1 MPFKPCIV
9 MIITL
14 TSLSCYWISMR
25 DNELKSRPEVGGS
38 VPSPLPS
45 QRQQNSNCQQD
56 ILMKKNRKNYMAER
70 VRGFCDLRPT
80 YTKKKKSK
88 HVYYTGCRVT
98 AVLLTS
104 DRLTQNDI

>member
-1 MPFKPCIV
+1 
-9 MIITL
+9 
-14 TSLSCYWISMR
+14 
-25 DNELKSRPEVGGS
+25 
-38 VPSPLPS
+38 
-45 QRQQNSNCQQD
+45 
-56 ILMKKNRKNYMAER
+56 MAER

-80 YTKKKKSK
+80 YTQKKKSK